1 MGDDCRGGDDC
12 YTLDEMLLGVLMR
25 ALIVKDP
32 WATEIVKGLKPIE
45 YRNRPTNIRERI
57 GIIKAG
63 TGCVIG
69 EVNLVGCVWMRSKL
83 TYGWHLTM
91 PVEYKRPKPY
101 KHPRGAQV
109 WVKI

>member
-1 MGDDCRGGDDC
+1 
-12 YTLDEMLLGVLMR
+12 MR

-32 WATEIVKGLKPIE
+32 WATEIVKGQKTIE

-63 TGCVIG
+63 SGCVIG
-69 EVNLVGCVWMRSKL
+69 EVDLVDCREDPPM
-83 TYGWHLTM
+83 TYFCWGLKNAK
-91 PVEYKRPKPY
+91 EYKKPKPY

-109 WVKI
+109 WVNIER